1 MSVVIAVCCGLY
13 GMYCCSFCTAVC
25 YTLNEE
31 KKQEKN
37 KKKQEIK
44 QGYINYL
51 HNMEYNNESTTENV
65 ILKSSIIKNQPL
77 ATIMEDPYELEE
89 NEVYFNQNNFIS
101 ETKELINKN
110 TYTNIT

>member
-1 MSVVIAVCCGLY
+1 M
-13 GMYCCSFCTAVC
+13 
-25 YTLNEE
+25 
-31 KKQEKN
+31 EKN

-51 HNMEYNNESTTENV
+51 HNMEYNNESTAENV

-89 NEVYFNQNNFIS
+89 NEVYFNQNNFIA